1 MSGLIKE
8 RLFPY
13 LEPHTRHQN
22 MFGYLPCRSP
32 QQALSIVFEHCS
44 QVREKAKAQGRSLYE
59 LRAGIPRRGCVGGLQ
74 VSADFSQAFDRIGRH
89 LLEEALAF
97 LAVPADLS
105 YVIMSW
111 VHATAFHV
119 LKDGHTESYDSVR
132 GIRQGCKLSPTLWCC
147 ISVLLTHKLNEQLGA
162 NWCQQHGVF
171 FADDT
176 HMRWNIES
184 LQELDQACAQA
195 SKALGI
201 LESNGLVLSREKT
214 VCLLRID
221 GTQAP
226 AALRKIVHKTKDGRK
241 LQLSGEYLLPLH
253 TTHVYLGAVDFEFQ
267 NAKHRAHA
275 GQVTFQRLRKFL
287 MAKRTVSFKR
297 RLALWKS
304 TVIPS
309 MFYAVTASGLDR
321 RGYDLIRIQM
331 TKQVRAI
338 ANSPRH
344 LTLESDNDFW
354 RRIGIPNPL
363 QLLRQRM
370 QAAVERTTTLQ
381 GQLHPLDSRISPT
394 RCAVGT
400 THLAGHRKPG
410 RSKGAGSDSCLRGMW
425 HAFRELRGPESTS
438 RLQTQ
443 RSSQTQ

>member
-1 MSGLIKE
+1 MDRACTFPRTKLRALQGSKAAPPHLAPHVLWKAAAKPVADFVAEVQGAKWATQGTFLPVEWAASWLVFQSKPNKAGNKPEHMRPISLLEPLGKAMSGLIKE
-8 RLFPY
+8 RL
-13 LEPHTRHQN
+13 
-22 MFGYLPCRSP
+22 
-32 QQALSIVFEHCS
+32 FEHCS

-59 LRAGIPRRGCVGGLQ
+59 LRAGIPRRGCVCGLQ

-97 LAVPADLS
+97 LGVPADLS

-119 LKDGHTESYDSVR
+119 LQDGYTESYDSVR

-147 ISVLLTHKLNEQLGA
+147 ISVLLTHKLDEQLGT

-176 HMRWNIES
+176 RMRWNIES
-184 LQELDQACAQA
+184 LQELGQACAQA

-201 LESNGLVLSREKT
+201 LESNGLVLSRERQSVYCALTAHKRQ
-214 VCLLRID
+214 LRC
-221 GTQAP
+221 GRSCTR
-226 AALRKIVHKTKDGRK
+226 LKTK
-241 LQLSGEYLLPLH
+241 LQWSGEYLLPLQ
-253 TTHVYLGAVDFEFQ
+253 TTHVYLGAVVSYFDFEFQ
-267 NAKHRAHA
+267 SAKHRAHA
-275 GQVTFQRLRKFL
+275 GHVTFQRLRKFL

-309 MFYAVTASGLDR
+309 MLYAVTASGLDR

-344 LTLESDNDFW
+344 LTLESDSDFW
-354 RRIGIPNPL
+354 RRI
-363 QLLRQRM
+363 
-370 QAAVERTTTLQ
+370 AAPSATY
-381 GQLHPLDSRISPT
+381 
-394 RCAVGT
+394 
-400 THLAGHRKPG
+400 AG
-410 RSKGAGSDSCLRGMW
+410 RG
-425 HAFRELRGPESTS
+425 
-438 RLQTQ
+438 
-443 RSSQTQ
+443 